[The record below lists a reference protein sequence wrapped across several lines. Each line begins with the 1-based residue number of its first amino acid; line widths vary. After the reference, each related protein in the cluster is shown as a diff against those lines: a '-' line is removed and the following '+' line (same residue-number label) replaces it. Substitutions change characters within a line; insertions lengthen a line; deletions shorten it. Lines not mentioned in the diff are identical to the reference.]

1 MHICES
7 LSVNCVRLIED
18 ELLRFFHI
26 AREEETH
33 GTHTIQ
39 SFFDALDASMYQ

>member
-18 ELLRFFHI
+18 EPLRFFHI
-26 AREEETH
+26 AREEGTRV
-33 GTHTIQ
+33 THTIQ
-39 SFFDALDASMYQ
+39 SSFDALDASMCQ